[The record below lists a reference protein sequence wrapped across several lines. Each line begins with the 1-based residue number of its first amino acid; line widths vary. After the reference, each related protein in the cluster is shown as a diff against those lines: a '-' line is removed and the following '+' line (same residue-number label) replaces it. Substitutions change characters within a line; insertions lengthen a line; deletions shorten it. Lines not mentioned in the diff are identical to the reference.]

1 MRATSEAVQGIEGN
15 KVRLS
20 VEVDE
25 AEVDTVLGDAI
36 RTLSRQARV
45 PGFRPGK
52 VPRQVLEARMGGAV
66 ALRTE
71 ALREAIP
78 DFYARA
84 LAEVEVDPIA
94 PPEIDITS
102 GQEAGAL
109 AFDAVVEVRPVVP
122 IPGYAGLRVTVPS
135 PVVTDADVDAQID
148 RLRETDAELVE
159 VDRPARDGDH
169 VTIDLHGALPDG
181 QEAIGAD
188 DLLYE
193 VGSGRV
199 VPGLDEQLRG
209 AKVGDVLAFS
219 AAIPG
224 ARAGEKEAEDGPA
237 GAGPE
242 GAERDIA
249 FRVLLKDVKEKKLPA
264 VNDEWAADAS
274 EFSTVDALRADLR
287 ERMTRVKMVQAQLS
301 LRQGALAALA
311 ELVEDDQVPEVLVD
325 EELRQRLQDL
335 GERLQQ
341 QGIGAAQFLELTGQS
356 EEQLLAGL
364 RIEAREA
371 VKSDLALRSLAQ
383 QEGLEVGDDEI
394 EAEIGVMGS
403 RLNLDPAVVRE
414 RLTRA
419 GRIAAVR
426 SEQRKTKALAWLL
439 DHVEVVDEEGVPLS
453 RDDLRVDQS
462 TEATSADDPEVG
474 SGDVDDSVSE
484 GVSDG
489 AVAEAGTGV
498 KNGEMDA

>member
-1 MRATSEAVQGIEGN
+1 MRATSEAVEGN

-25 AEVDTVLGDAI
+25 AEVDDVLGEAI

-84 LAEVEVDPIA
+84 LAEAEIDPIS

-109 AFDAVVEVRPVVP
+109 AFDAVVHVRPIVP
-122 IPGYAGLRVTVPS
+122 IPGYAGLKVTVPS
-135 PVVTDADVDAQID
+135 PTVSEADVDAQVD

-159 VDRPARDGDH
+159 VDRSARDADH
-169 VTIDLHGALPDG
+169 VTIDIHGTLSDG
-181 QEAIGAD
+181 EEVVSAD

-193 VGSGRV
+193 VGSGRIIEA
-199 VPGLDEQLRG
+199 LDEQLRG
-209 AKVGDVLAFS
+209 SKVGDVLAFD
-219 AAIPG
+219 AAVPG
-224 ARAGEKEAEDGPA
+224 ATSQ
-237 GAGPE
+237 PE
-242 GAERDIA
+242 REVS
-249 FRVLLKDVKEKKLPA
+249 FRVLLKDVKEKKLPP
-264 VNDEWAADAS
+264 VTDEWAADAS
-274 EFSTVDALRADLR
+274 EFSTVDDLRADLH
-287 ERMTRVKMVQAQLS
+287 ERMARVKMVQAQLS
-301 LRQGALAALA
+301 FRQGALAALA
-311 ELVEDDQVPEVLVD
+311 ELVEDDQVPEVLV
-325 EELRQRLQDL
+325 EEEVRQRLHDL
-335 GERLQQ
+335 GHRLEQ
-341 QGIGAAQFLELTGQS
+341 QGIGVAQFLEMTGQG
-356 EEQLLAGL
+356 EDELLAGL
-364 RIEAREA
+364 RLQAREA
-371 VKSDLALRSLAQ
+371 VKTDLALRSVAD
-383 QEGLEVGDDEI
+383 EESLEVTEEELESELDSM
-394 EAEIGVMGS
+394 AS
-403 RLNLDPAVVRE
+403 RLHLEPSVVRE

-439 DHVEVVDEEGVPLS
+439 DHVEVVDEEGGPVS

-462 TEATSADDPEVG
+462 TEAAASAGGPEEGVG
-474 SGDVDDSVSE
+474 AIGDRAGEDVSE
-484 GVSDG
+484 Q
-489 AVAEAGTGV
+489 AVAEPGV
-498 KNGEMDA
+498 GVTNGEIEA